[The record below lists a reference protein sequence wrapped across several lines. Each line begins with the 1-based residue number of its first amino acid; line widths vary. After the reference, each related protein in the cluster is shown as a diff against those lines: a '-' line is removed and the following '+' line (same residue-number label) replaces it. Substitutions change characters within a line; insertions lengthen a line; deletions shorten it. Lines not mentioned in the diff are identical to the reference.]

1 MAADEP
7 DWIELARQSIEA
19 RQSEAVRRQIDNF
32 YWLIESRKAANKRHR
47 DAMSRGVNDKE

>member
-1 MAADEP
+1 MAADEV

-19 RQSEAVRRQIDNF
+19 QQSEEVRRQIDNF
-32 YWLIESRKAANKRHR
+32 YWLIESRKATNKRHR